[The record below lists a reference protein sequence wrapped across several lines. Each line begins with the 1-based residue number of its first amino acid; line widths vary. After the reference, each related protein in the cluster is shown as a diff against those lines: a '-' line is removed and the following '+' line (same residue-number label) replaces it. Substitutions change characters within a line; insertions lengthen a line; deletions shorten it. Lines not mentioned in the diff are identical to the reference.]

1 MAVFVILFDNIMFG
15 YYLSTKHLFISLFPY
30 ECLFTCFMIIRQ
42 EKVRKKKRSLVLN
55 GLLFY

>member
-42 EKVRKKKRSLVLN
+42 EKVRKKNAAS
-55 GLLFY
+55 F